1 MRLWERWTAGFLI
14 LFGLAAAAL
23 AYRMGFGDLHH
34 PGPGFFPFWLSAIL
48 AFLSFIYL
56 LGNLRISSPGKPL
69 WGKGD
74 WIRPGLAALVMF
86 GYTLLMGELGFF
98 SSSFLLFL
106 FWLVLIER
114 EKWKTIG
121 LVSLLG
127 TFCFYLVFGYFLQV
141 PLPKGILF

>member
-1 MRLWERWTAGFLI
+1 MNLWERWTAAFLI
-14 LFGLAAAAL
+14 FLGVAAAAL

-34 PGPGFFPFWLSAIL
+34 PGPGFFPFWLSIIL
-48 AFLSFIYL
+48 AFLSFIYFFA
-56 LGNLRISSPGKPL
+56 NRRTTASGKPL

-74 WIRPGLAALVMF
+74 WGRPGLAAAVMF

-106 FWLVLIER
+106 FWLILIER

-127 TFCFYLVFGYFLQV
+127 TLCFYLVFSFFLKV
-141 PLPKGILF
+141 PLPRGILF